1 MRPGDT
7 HFLLLLWHRIS
18 RVSNR
23 LLFIYDI
30 GIYTA
35 EGTSLLWRGKQHL
48 SLSTI
53 YPFYLDHFWHHFM
66 YTKHLYLLFK
76 LLTLLRTTSLNTEQ
90 PRIRNDFINQHY
102 GATHSIGRRRTT
114 SSTSM
119 TPGEDWATHAY
130 QRKKGF
136 LSCLPISARNGISP

>member
-1 MRPGDT
+1 MHMRPGDT
-7 HFLLLLWHRIS
+7 HLLLLLWHQIS

-23 LLFIYDI
+23 LLFIYNI

-53 YPFYLDHFWHHFM
+53 YPCYLDTFLHHFM
-66 YTKHLYLLFK
+66 YTKHLYLLFT

-90 PRIRNDFINQHY
+90 PRIRNDFINQQNASYNNTIRWLVRKPDRISHIDRP
-102 GATHSIGRRRTT
+102 GSILIRHLST
-114 SSTSM
+114 SSF
-119 TPGEDWATHAY
+119 PHFDKA
-130 QRKKGF
+130 
-136 LSCLPISARNGISP
+136 